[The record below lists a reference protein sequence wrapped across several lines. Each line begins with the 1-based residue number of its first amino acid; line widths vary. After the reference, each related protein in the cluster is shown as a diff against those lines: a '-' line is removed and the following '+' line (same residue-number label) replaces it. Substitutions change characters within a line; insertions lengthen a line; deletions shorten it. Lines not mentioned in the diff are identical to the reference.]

1 MIQFLQNNPL
11 AVLSLV
17 LSVLFFAVRIL
28 LLWKEMQDLKGYKNN
43 NKHNHVFTYKN
54 RKLNRRVMDAA

>member
-1 MIQFLQNNPL
+1 MIQFLQNNPI

-17 LSVLFFAVRIL
+17 LSVLFFAVRMFF
-28 LLWKEMQDLKGYKNN
+28 LWREIQDLQVDENN
-43 NKHNHVFTYKN
+43 NKHPHVFTYKN

>member
-1 MIQFLQNNPL
+1 MIQFLQNNPA

-17 LSVLFFAVRIL
+17 LSVLFFAVRML
-28 LLWKEMQDLKGYKNN
+28 LLWKEMQDLKVDDNN